1 VVGVSDYQ
9 LIVILVGGCIGLI
22 LSVPAFWGILKW
34 IEHRDMT
41 RVERAMR
48 KQRKMERK
56 R

>member
-1 VVGVSDYQ
+1 VNTHQY
-9 LIVILVGGCIGLI
+9 IMAMVGGMIGLV

-41 RVERAMR
+41 RVERMMR
-48 KQRKMERK
+48 KQEEK